1 MADTAYGV
9 NANEAVKLWS
19 RKLAREA
26 LRKTYI
32 KNFMGP
38 GSDSMIQVKPETN
51 KGPGDRVRVTLRMQ
65 LTGDGIQGDA
75 NMEGNE
81 ESLTT
86 FTDDLL
92 INQLRHA
99 VRSEGKMT
107 EQRIPFSIREES
119 MMGLSDWWADR
130 WDTWFFNQ
138 ACGYTA
144 QSDTRYTGHNTVT
157 APYEAVAANARIVR
171 PGTVANDQSLNT
183 ASGVTDVFTL
193 TLIDK
198 AIELAK
204 TGTPPLRPIMVDGE
218 KWFVVFIHPYQT
230 TSLRAWPVTATA
242 QVNWY
247 DLQKSMLQGS
257 GSAKNPLF
265 TGALGTYNG
274 CILHES
280 YRVTQGVH
288 STTGAAV
295 TTARR
300 AVLCGAQAAVAAFGQ
315 GHDKNSYDWFEQLF
329 DYGNKLGVKAGCIS
343 GLKKSIYN
351 SVDFGTVVMSSKATA
366 GNVS

>member
-26 LRKTYI
+26 LRKCYI

-38 GSDSMIQVKPETN
+38 GSDSLIQVKPEVN

-65 LTGDGIQGDA
+65 LTGEGTQGDA
-75 NMEGNE
+75 MQEGNE

-107 EQRIPFSIREES
+107 EQRIPFNIREEA

-138 ACGYTA
+138 AAGYTP
-144 QSDTRYTGHNTVT
+144 QTDTRYSGHNPVT
-157 APYEAVAANARIVR
+157 APSSTRIVR
-171 PGTVANDQSLNT
+171 PSTFTDDASINTGTGVS
-183 ASGVTDVFTL
+183 VTDVFTL
-193 TLIDK
+193 GLIDK
-198 AIELAK
+198 AVEAAK
-204 TGTPPLRPIMVDGE
+204 TGTPPIRPVLIDGE

-230 TSLRAWPVTATA
+230 SSLRAWPTSTTA
-242 QVNWY
+242 QVTWY
-247 DLQKSMLQGS
+247 DLQKSNLQGD

-265 TGALGTYNG
+265 TGALGVYNG

-280 YRVTQGVH
+280 YRVPQGV
-288 STTGAAV
+288 SNAGAAI
-295 TTARR
+295 TTTRR
-300 AVLCGAQAAVAAFGQ
+300 AILCGAQAAVAAFGQ

-351 SVDFGTVVMSSKATA
+351 SVDFGTVVMSSRAVS
-366 GNVS
+366 GNINA